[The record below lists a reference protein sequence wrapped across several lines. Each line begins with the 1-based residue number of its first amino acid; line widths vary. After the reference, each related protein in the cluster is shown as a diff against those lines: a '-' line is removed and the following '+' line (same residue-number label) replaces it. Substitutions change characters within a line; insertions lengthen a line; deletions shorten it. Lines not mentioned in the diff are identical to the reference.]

1 MQLRLAVL
9 VALTLGT
16 LGSATGGATENRLRI
31 DVVPRLSS
39 APGAF
44 RVRAIVTREENNRS
58 LEVVADSGDYYR
70 SSTIQL
76 DGAHA
81 ATVTEMFLRNLPS
94 GSYQVTVT
102 LIDADGH
109 RTSDSRH
116 VGVGSGI

>member
-16 LGSATGGATENRLRI
+16 LGSTTGVATGNRLRI
-31 DVVPRLSS
+31 DVVPRFSS

-58 LEVVADSGDYYR
+58 LEIVADSGDYYR
-70 SSTIQL
+70 SSTLQL

-81 ATVTEMFLRNLPS
+81 ATVTEMFFRNLPS

-102 LIDADGH
+102 LVDADGN
-109 RTSDSRH
+109 RTSDSRQ
-116 VGVGSGI
+116 VGVGGGI